1 MSTDKKEL
9 TIPSIHLNGSGIKNL
24 TEQYEEA
31 ITAVDDALKALP
43 VPHGRDYYVQEE
55 GAYERAREQ
64 FKGQVSQL
72 NGVLDELTAIYR
84 GIRRQE
90 RAAS

>member
-1 MSTDKKEL
+1 MSNEQAPV
-9 TIPSIHLNGSGIKNL
+9 IPSIHLNGSGIKNL

-31 ITAVDDALKALP
+31 IESVSNTINALP
-43 VPHGRDYYVQEE
+43 VPQGRDYYVKEE
-55 GAYERAREQ
+55 GSFERAREQ
-64 FKGQVSQL
+64 FTGQVAKL
-72 NGVLDELTAIYR
+72 NEVLEELKTIYR